1 MNDPSRTS
9 NYRIRTNQPT
19 SFGVGHLLL
28 RGLWGVV
35 WSLLFRPSPRML
47 HGWRRLL
54 LRLFGARIAPGAK
67 IYPSAKV
74 WGPWNLTMEKGAVIG
89 PDVDCYCVAPI
100 SIGEQTTVSQYSY
113 LCAATHDFEHP
124 DFPLVAKPIVIENQ
138 VWVAADVFV
147 GPGVRIGEGAVVGA
161 RSTVSSD
168 LPPWQVCVG
177 SPARPRRERV
187 IQSPGKSDLA

>member
-1 MNDPSRTS
+1 MSESPKNSD
-9 NYRIRTNQPT
+9 YRIRTNQPS
-19 SFGVGHLLL
+19 SFGAKHLLL

-35 WSLLFRPSPRML
+35 WSLLFRPSPRIL
-47 HGWRRLL
+47 HGWRRML

-74 WGPWNLTMEKGAVIG
+74 WAPWNLSMEKGAVIG

-100 SIGEQTTVSQYSY
+100 SIGEQSTVSQYSY

-124 DFPLVAKPIVIENQ
+124 DFPLVAKAIVIENQ

-161 RSTVSSD
+161 RSTVASD

-177 SPARPRRERV
+177 SPARPRRER
-187 IQSPGKSDLA
+187 IIKSPEKSVSS